1 MDKNDFKPR
10 LITKL
15 VVGGA
20 FTVLTIAACVGIPIV
35 NNDVI
40 APNEGFIT
48 NALCKIDTGVKNNMG
63 DKLAVE
69 IEREGIV
76 LAKNATNQGEDKPVL
91 PLASSVTKVNVF
103 GYDSVQWIIS
113 NSGSGSAAPGTGQ
126 KAWGIL
132 DALDDKGI
140 TYNQDIISYY
150 RTWSNSNKLDR
161 STLSYNGSHTEIYAL
176 TNPSLSNNSDYLTR
190 YEAAKGDVDTAI
202 VVISRYGGE
211 HLDPPHEQVNNK
223 SAKSKVN
230 TERGYLEITT
240 EEEELLTRVGQDYK
254 NVIVLINSTNT
265 MQMDF
270 MERIPGLDACLLVGP
285 TGTVGA
291 KAITQIMWG
300 EYAPSGR
307 TADTWPMNH
316 RYNPAYWTSGYFA
329 GANGDTGS
337 AAAGN
342 YYTNVPSGANLANSK
357 SNTGHG
363 HAVFSDYIEGIYV
376 GYKWYETA
384 DYMGYWNNDTY
395 TDYNHVVA
403 YPFGFGLNYTT
414 FDWKLVETK
423 PGKNSNIKENQ
434 DIEIKVEVTNTG
446 DVPGKDVVEAY
457 LTAQYYPG
465 EIEKSYVKLVGFQK
479 TNVIMPGKSETV
491 TLKLKTRDF
500 LQFDCYDA
508 NNNGH
513 SGYEL
518 DRGSYEIKLMKSAH
532 HIKEEMGDDNTIKY
546 NVPNTINV
554 YEDPETGNPV
564 QPLFTG
570 SNAIDGVSCDGKSIG
585 EPIEYLTRE
594 NFKALPTSIIPTRP
608 WNPGLVTC
616 DDNSKPTAYS
626 TNMAREW
633 DNATTDVFGNDVDTS
648 EPLFG
653 QDNGLQ
659 ILDEKDQLTDL
670 GTILAADYDA
680 PEWEDVLDK
689 LNWAEAT
696 AIQKGQSY
704 HRPGL
709 SSVGLKDSN
718 NTNSYNDAEGA
729 SQVGGEYSDGRRN
742 TAYPDPC
749 VQGQCWSE
757 TMLYLFGLSESKD
770 MGGTG
775 NDYLYG
781 PASNIHRSPYGG
793 RHAVYHSEDG
803 FLAGK
808 CLSNVTKGLA
818 DGGKS
823 GFIKHF
829 ALNDTEYHRVGLFT
843 WVTEQALREVYLRP
857 FEEAVKNGNA
867 CALMSSFNRIG
878 AVWTGGSQALMQ
890 GVLRNEW
897 GFKAMTITDYTEN
910 GTLQDANQQFR
921 AGGNFIL
928 GSSNFND
935 PGESNATPRYKNR
948 LRESAKQF
956 IYGSIRPQ
964 YLNWQYNENPENRAI
979 VSFASKSP
987 WVWWKPT
994 LYGLEGLVIA
1004 GFAFGIF
1011 AALWPGKQE
1020 FREEL
1025 LARLFKKKKDEPEAE
1040 QGKEDQDMK
1049 KVLNWILNH
1058 MVLIVGIIVFGIA
1071 LGVGGGAVLKTNLD
1085 YKNYEAKYDENDL
1098 EVRSMYD
1105 AQPKRIEID
1114 DKFVSYNADGS
1125 IKSDSSGRKNSL
1137 NVTPDQFKVTT
1148 SQQEY
1153 VTEGG
1158 YLDLTTSGGKVELKF
1173 TLPEKSFL
1181 DIVFV
1186 VSSENAY
1193 QENGKDKYGVKDLI
1207 SNVNFVINNQ
1217 TMEDDVTLENEN
1229 GTGPEWHNLV
1239 MAGFA
1244 LPAGQVNISIQSIS
1258 NKQAMMPNIR
1268 NISLFTTQ
1276 PLTAA
1281 E

>member
-670 GTILAADYDA
+670 GKILAADYDA
-680 PEWEDVLDK
+680 PEWEDVLDQ

-793 RHAVYHSEDG
+793 RHAEYHSEDG

-1040 QGKEDQDMK
+1040 
-1049 KVLNWILNH
+1049 
-1058 MVLIVGIIVFGIA
+1058 
-1071 LGVGGGAVLKTNLD
+1071 
-1085 YKNYEAKYDENDL
+1085 
-1098 EVRSMYD
+1098 
-1105 AQPKRIEID
+1105 
-1114 DKFVSYNADGS
+1114 
-1125 IKSDSSGRKNSL
+1125 
-1137 NVTPDQFKVTT
+1137 
-1148 SQQEY
+1148 
-1153 VTEGG
+1153 
-1158 YLDLTTSGGKVELKF
+1158 
-1173 TLPEKSFL
+1173 
-1181 DIVFV
+1181 
-1186 VSSENAY
+1186 
-1193 QENGKDKYGVKDLI
+1193 
-1207 SNVNFVINNQ
+1207 
-1217 TMEDDVTLENEN
+1217 
-1229 GTGPEWHNLV
+1229 
-1239 MAGFA
+1239 
-1244 LPAGQVNISIQSIS
+1244 
-1258 NKQAMMPNIR
+1258 
-1268 NISLFTTQ
+1268 
-1276 PLTAA
+1276 
-1281 E
+1281 